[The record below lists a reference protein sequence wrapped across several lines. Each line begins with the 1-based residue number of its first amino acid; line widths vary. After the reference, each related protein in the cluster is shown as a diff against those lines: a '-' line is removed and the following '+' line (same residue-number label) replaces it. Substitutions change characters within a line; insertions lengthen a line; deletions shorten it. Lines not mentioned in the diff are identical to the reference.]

1 MRERT
6 NERLEIITRK
16 LGLLFSSS
24 NLGEEEER
32 ITWVQSN
39 IFNSTT
45 NKRAPLFFVPRDHT
59 LIQRISLHGLLRDVR
74 ESGQAAGWMGKC
86 RMLLIYYE
94 CGQ

>member
-1 MRERT
+1 MCERT

-45 NKRAPLFFVPRDHT
+45 NKRAPLFLFLGIT
-59 LIQRISLHGLLRDVR
+59 LSYR
-74 ESGQAAGWMGKC
+74 EYHSMVYCGMCARVARQLDGWVNA
-86 RMLLIYYE
+86 E
-94 CGQ
+94 CC